1 MTQGE
6 FSVTIAAPPETVWPW
21 ISQLEK
27 HVEWSPKAYS
37 VEWISGEPN
46 AVGSRYRSV
55 GWVPGNKNNENEGEI
70 TEAIPNQRLVLRA
83 DDKEGTFLNTYVL
96 KPAGDG
102 TEVTYTLVFPKMKG
116 VMAAMVP
123 AAFVV
128 FGKPDIRKRM
138 AKLKAAVEAP
148 T

>member
-46 AVGSRYRSV
+46 SVGSRFRSV
-55 GWVPGNKNNENEGEI
+55 GWIPGNKNNVNEGEI
-70 TEAIPNQRLVLRA
+70 TEVIPNQRLALRA
-83 DDKEGTFLNTYVL
+83 DDKQGSFQNTYVL
-96 KPAGDG
+96 KPSGDG
-102 TEVTYTLVFPKMKG
+102 TEVTYTLVFPQMKG

-123 AAFVV
+123 VAFTM

-138 AKLKAAVEAP
+138 AKLKEAVEAP
-148 T
+148 A

>member
-21 ISQLEK
+21 VSQLDK
-27 HVEWSPKAYS
+27 HVEWSPKDYS

-55 GWVPGNKNNENEGEI
+55 GWIPGNKNNVNEGEI
-70 TEAIPNQRLVLRA
+70 TEVIPNQRLALRA
-83 DDKEGTFLNTYVL
+83 DDKEGPFQNTYVL
-96 KPAGDG
+96 KPSGDG

-123 AAFVV
+123 FAFVM

-138 AKLKAAVEAP
+138 AMLKVAVETSA
-148 T
+148 